1 MALPL
6 TEQITMFFPKHD
18 KTVVKNLLITA
29 EGIFE
34 SESTN
39 LNKVKKKLGR
49 VTGNLKT
56 KPESNYKRLIRF
68 FNTEEKRELIKSLV
82 CLSMYLL
89 GKKQS
94 TKYLTLDGTSW
105 LIGEKKVHLLTLC
118 IVYEGVSIP
127 LWWEEINKKG
137 HSSFKER
144 KKVIREASKILNLS
158 GLVLLADREYIGR
171 AWFNYLTNKKIA
183 FIIRLKAKTYCEEIN
198 EASHIASREDLFQKA
213 RYSKLVHM
221 ANFAKYRK
229 KGVSKYFR
237 IKGKPY
243 TFVILKNP
251 KNDPKEPLLYFIST
265 LKDRKEIIQTYPIRW
280 TIECCFKHLKTNGFD
295 LEAMNFKDSL
305 KIMLMMAITSFL
317 YVLCIIEGLKQLKI
331 KKKSDSKKFSDG
343 TVTLTTSIFAKGLDY
358 LNNKFRDLNSFINF
372 LQRLLGN
379 KYCLFLQ
386 NVQ

>member
-6 TEQITMFFPKHD
+6 IEQITTFFPKHD
-18 KTVVKNLLITA
+18 KTVVKNLLITT

-39 LNKVKKKLGR
+39 LNKVKKKLGK
-49 VTGNLKT
+49 VTGNLET

-82 CLSMYLL
+82 CLSMYLI
-89 GKKQS
+89 GKKKS
-94 TKYLTLDGTSW
+94 VKYLTLDGTSW
-105 LIGEKKVHLLTLC
+105 LLGEKKVHLITLC

-137 HSSFKER
+137 HSSFEER
-144 KKVIREASKILNLS
+144 KKVIGEASKILNLS

-171 AWFNYLTNKKIA
+171 DWFNYLTINHIG

-198 EASHIASREDLFQKA
+198 EASNIASSEDIFQKA

-221 ANFAKYRK
+221 AKFAKYRK
-229 KGVSKYFR
+229 KGVSKYFQ
-237 IKGKPY
+237 INGKPY
-243 TFVILKNP
+243 TFVIIKNP

-265 LKDRKEIIQTYPIRW
+265 LKDKTEIIQTYPIRW
-280 TIECCFKHLKTNGFD
+280 TIECCFKHLKSNGFD

-317 YVLCIIEGLKQLKI
+317 YVLCIIEGLKQLKS
-331 KKKSDSKKFSDG
+331 KKKSDWKKFNNG
-343 TVTLTTSIFAKGLDY
+343 TVTLAVSIFAKGLDY
-358 LNNKFRDLNSFINF
+358 LNNKFRDLNSFIDF
-372 LQRLLGN
+372 LQRLLDN
-379 KYCLFLQ
+379 KYCFF
-386 NVQ
+386 